1 MQSILCDICKVEI
14 REDAQELTRVSG
26 RVATSQEG
34 GTMIVNRQNTS
45 IHVLCKCCA
54 DWLSGAQVHLG
65 DHFDAEAR
73 GRVRA
78 G

>member
-1 MQSILCDICKVEI
+1 MQSILCDICKIEI
-14 REDAQELTRVSG
+14 REDAQELTRVNG

-34 GTMIVNRQNTS
+34 GTIMVNRQKLS
-45 IHVLCKCCA
+45 IYVLCARCA
-54 DWLSGAQVHLG
+54 DWLSGAQVHLS